1 MACQFINKRRA
12 LIAAS
17 AVVVSALVPVTTRAQ
32 AADTR
37 SKILVTSEW
46 LSKHLNDPNLV
57 LLHVGEEAEYNK
69 EHLPGARFVK
79 LDDIADSDHET
90 PGALMLQ
97 VPPADKLRDK
107 LANLGISDNSRVI
120 VYYGN
125 DWVTPSTR
133 VIFTL
138 DYAGLGNQ
146 SSLLDGGMQA
156 WKKEGRA
163 LTATVAEPK
172 KGTLSALKVR
182 PIVVDADW
190 VKSNIG
196 KPGISVV
203 DGRASAFYDGVQ
215 TGGGM
220 HGIKHRTGHIA
231 GAKSVPYSSVTD
243 DQLRLKSPAELAA
256 IFAKAGVKPGDTVVG
271 YCHIGQQ
278 ATGMLFAARSLGH
291 KVLLYDGSFEDWSA
305 HTDYPVE
312 TGPAKQ

>member
-1 MACQFINKRRA
+1 MVGSTLKFTRA

-17 AVVVSALVPVTTRAQ
+17 AVVVSVLVPVKTRAQ
-32 AADTR
+32 ASDAR
-37 SKILVTSEW
+37 SKILVTTEW
-46 LSKHLNDPNLV
+46 LSSHLTDPNLV
-57 LLHVGEEAEYNK
+57 LLHVGEKAEYDR
-69 EHLPGARFVK
+69 EHLPGARFVR
-79 LDDIADSDHET
+79 LDDIADSDHEK

-97 VPPADKLRDK
+97 VPSNESLREKLT
-107 LANLGISDNSRVI
+107 ALGISDDSRVV

-146 SSLLDGGMQA
+146 SALLDGGMQK
-156 WKKEGRA
+156 WKREQRA
-163 LTATVAEPK
+163 LTAAPPAPV
-172 KGTLSALKVR
+172 KGTLSSLKTR

-190 VKSNIG
+190 VKANVG

-203 DGRASAFYDGVQ
+203 DGRAAAFYDGVQ
-215 TGGGM
+215 AGGG
-220 HGIKHRTGHIA
+220 HAGRHRSGHIA
-231 GAKSVPYSSVTD
+231 GAKSIPYTEITN
-243 DQLRLKSPAELAA
+243 DQLQLKTPAELAA

-278 ATGMLFAARSLGH
+278 ATGMLFAARSLGY

-305 HTDYPVE
+305 HSTYPVE
-312 TGPAKQ
+312 SGASKQ